1 MTPEQ
6 LATFIAVAE
15 REHLT
20 RGASAVG
27 LTPSAASAAIKTL
40 EQVYNV
46 DLFDRVGRRIE
57 LTRAGRL
64 FLAEARRTLAAVRE
78 AEGLL
83 SELGGLRT
91 GHLDIEASQ
100 TIANYWLPARL
111 LRFAALRPGISV
123 GFRDGNTASVV
134 QAVMSGRAEL
144 GFIEGTVDEPALAA
158 RPFHSDELVI
168 VVSAHAARAG
178 TIAAP
183 QRLRELRWIMREP
196 GSGTRTEFE
205 AALAAIGIDSATL
218 PVALTLPTNEA
229 VLSAVRG
236 SACAAALSRLV
247 VSPFI
252 ASGELVG
259 IDIALAPRQFTILRH
274 KERRLSAA
282 ALEFE
287 RVCRD
292 SSAPAGASARTDRA
306 PPAG

>member
-1 MTPEQ
+1 MTLEQ
-6 LATFIAVAE
+6 LAIFIAVAE

-20 RGASAVG
+20 NGAAAVR
-27 LTPSAASAAIKTL
+27 LTPSAASAAIKAL
-40 EQVYNV
+40 ERTYNV

-64 FLAEARRTLAAVRE
+64 FLAEARRTLASARE

-111 LRFAALRPGISV
+111 MRLRERHPGISV
-123 GFRDGNTASVV
+123 GFRDGNTAGVV
-134 QAVMSGRAEL
+134 EAVVSGRAEL
-144 GFIEGTVDEPALAA
+144 GFIEGTVDQPALAA
-158 RPFHSDELVI
+158 RSLHSDELVI
-168 VVSAHAARAG
+168 VMSSSAGQAG
-178 TIAAP
+178 AVTSP
-183 QRLRELRWIMREP
+183 ERLQNLTWIMREP

-205 AALAAIGIDSATL
+205 AALAAIGIDCATL

-236 SACAAALSRLV
+236 SSCAAALSRLV
-247 VSPFI
+247 VSPFV
-252 ASGELVG
+252 ASGELIVL
-259 IDIALAPRQFTILRH
+259 DMALAPRQFTILRH

-282 ALEFE
+282 AMEFE
-287 RVCRD
+287 RICRERD
-292 SSAPAGASARTDRA
+292 
-306 PPAG
+306 

>member
-1 MTPEQ
+1 MTLEQ
-6 LATFIAVAE
+6 LAIFVAVAE

-27 LTPSAASAAIKTL
+27 LTPSAASAAIKAL
-40 EQVYNV
+40 EAAYGV

-64 FLAEARRTLAAVRE
+64 FLAEARRTLAAAKE

-83 SELGGLRT
+83 NELRGLRT

-100 TIANYWLPARL
+100 TIANYWLPGRL
-111 LRFAALRPGISV
+111 LRLRALHPGISV

-134 QAVMSGRAEL
+134 QAVVSGRAEI
-144 GFIEGTVDEPALAA
+144 GFIEGTIDEPALAA
-158 RPFHSDELVI
+158 RALHADELV
-168 VVSAHAARAG
+168 VVMASGARD
-178 TIAAP
+178 AAP
-183 QRLRELRWIMREP
+183 ARLDELQWVMREL

-205 AALAAIGIDSATL
+205 AALAVIGIDSATL

-236 SACAAALSRLV
+236 SSCAAALSRLV
-247 VSPFI
+247 VAPFV
-252 ASGELVG
+252 ASGELTVL
-259 IDIALAPRQFTILRH
+259 DIKLAPRQFTILRH

-282 ALEFE
+282 AREFE
-287 RVCRD
+287 RICREPD
-292 SSAPAGASARTDRA
+292 
-306 PPAG
+306 